1 MKILW
6 TDDEIDLLRA
16 HVIFLEEK
24 GFSVT
29 TASNGQDAIELCR
42 ENTYDI
48 IFLDENMPGLSGLQT
63 LAHIKILN
71 ANIPVVMITKN
82 EEENIMD
89 MAIGSK
95 IADYLIKPIN
105 PNQILLAI
113 KKHVYKKDIIS
124 EQVTT
129 NYRSEFNQIGMQIND
144 CVTYS
149 DWANIYRKLIYWE
162 LELDSSEN
170 EMRDLLQMQKVEANN
185 AFSKYIKRTYES
197 WFDDVEKRPLMS
209 PDIFKKKIFPLLDN
223 GQKVF
228 MIVIDNFRYDQWI
241 VIKEILNEYFIFT
254 DEEPYYS
261 ILPTATQYARNA
273 IFSGL
278 MPLQIQQ
285 MFPNLW
291 VEEDSEDGKN
301 LHEEELVRTQLER
314 FRKKY
319 SFSYHK
325 INDSQSGEK
334 LIEKM
339 PALINNDLNICV
351 LNFIDMLSHAKTDS
365 KMMRE
370 LVQDEAAYRS
380 LTLSWFK
387 HTSTLDLFKTLA
399 ANKIKVVLTTDHGTK
414 KVDNAIKV
422 IGDKGTNDNLRY
434 KVGKNL
440 GYNKKEVFEI
450 THPTRV
456 GLPSPNVSSAYIFAA
471 NEDFFAYP
479 NNYNHYVGYYKN
491 TFQHGGI
498 SLEEIIIPL
507 ITMEPKK
514 L

>member
-6 TDDEIDLLRA
+6 TDDEIDLLKP
-16 HVIFLEEK
+16 HILFLENK
-24 GFSVT
+24 GYEVT
-29 TASNGQDAIELCR
+29 TANNGQDAIELCR
-42 ENTYDI
+42 TNNFDI

-63 LAHIKILN
+63 LSHIKIIN
-71 ANIPVVMITKN
+71 SNIPVVMITKN

-113 KKHVYKKDIIS
+113 KKHVYKNNIIS

-129 NYRSEFNQIGMQIND
+129 NYRTEFAKIGLQINE
-144 CVTYS
+144 CVSHS
-149 DWANIYRKLIYWE
+149 DWANLYKKLIYWE

-185 AFSKYIKRTYES
+185 AFSKYIKKNYES
-197 WFDDVEKRPLMS
+197 WFEKVETRPLMS
-209 PDIFKKKIFPLLDN
+209 PDIFKKKVFPLLDK
-223 GQKVF
+223 GEKVF
-228 MIVIDNFRYDQWI
+228 LIVIDNFRYDQWA
-241 VIKEILNEYFIFT
+241 VIKSLLSEYFVFSE
-254 DEEPYYS
+254 EEPYFS

-285 MFPNLW
+285 MFPHLW
-291 VEEDSEDGKN
+291 VEEESEDGKN
-301 LHEEELVRTQLER
+301 LNEEELIKTQLER
-314 FRKKY
+314 FRKNY

-325 INDSQSGEK
+325 INDSQTGEK
-334 LIEKM
+334 LIEKLPTLM
-339 PALINNDLNICV
+339 NHNLNVCV

-370 LVQDEAAYRS
+370 LVQDESAYRA
-380 LTLSWFK
+380 LTLAWFK
-387 HTSTLDLFKTLA
+387 HTSTIELFKTLA
-399 ANKIKVVLTTDHGTK
+399 NHNIKVVLTTDHGTK
-414 KVDNAIKV
+414 RVDNAIKV
-422 IGDKGTNDNLRY
+422 IGDKSTNVNLRY

-450 THPTRV
+450 AYPSRI

-471 NEDFFAYP
+471 NNDFFAYP
-479 NNYNHYVGYYKN
+479 NNYNYYVGYYKN

-498 SLEEIIIPL
+498 SLEEIVIPL
-507 ITMEPKK
+507 ITMQSKK
-514 L
+514 V